1 MMVYGRFTARG
12 DFFEDY
18 FEIENGKI
26 KIDGLTFDPDEVRFL
41 PPVTPE
47 KIVGVGLNYR
57 DHAEELGMEIPS
69 EPALFMKSPSS
80 VVGDRDYIVL
90 PEKSR
95 RVDYEGELAVVMAE
109 RCRDVS
115 PDEAKEYILGY
126 TCFNDVTARDL
137 QQAGWQWGIA
147 KSFDT
152 FSPIGPYVVTD
163 LDPSNLGIRTY
174 LNGKKVQ
181 ESSTSNLV
189 FDVYELVSYISSI
202 MTLKEGDV
210 ITTGTP
216 AGVGKLSRG
225 DEVVVEIDG
234 IGRLTNYVR

>member
-1 MMVYGRFTARG
+1 MIAYGRFIARG
-12 DFFEDY
+12 EFFEDY
-18 FEIENGKI
+18 FEIESGKI
-26 KIDGLTFDPDEVRFL
+26 RIDGLDFDIEEVRFL

-47 KIVGVGLNYR
+47 KIIGVGLNYR
-57 DHAEELGMEIPS
+57 DHAEELKMEIPD

-80 VVGDRDYIVL
+80 VTGDRDYIVL
-90 PEKSR
+90 PEKSQ
-95 RVDYEGELAVVMAE
+95 RVDYEGELAVVIAE
-109 RCRDVS
+109 KCRDVDV
-115 PDEAKEYILGY
+115 DEAAEYVLGY

-152 FSPIGPYVVTD
+152 FSPIGPYIVTD
-163 LDPSNLGIRTY
+163 LDPSDLGIRTY

-181 ESSTSNLV
+181 DSRTSNLV
-189 FDVYELVSYISSI
+189 FSVYELVSYISSI

-216 AGVGKLSRG
+216 AGVGKLNKG
-225 DEVVVEIDG
+225 DEVVVEIDR